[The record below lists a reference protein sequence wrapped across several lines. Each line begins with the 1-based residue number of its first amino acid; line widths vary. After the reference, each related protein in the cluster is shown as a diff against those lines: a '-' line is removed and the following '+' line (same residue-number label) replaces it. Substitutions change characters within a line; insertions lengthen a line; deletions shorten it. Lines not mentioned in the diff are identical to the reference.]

1 MIHTELMNEFAKIAS
16 YFHTQYQYDSMNRE
30 MIGNEMN
37 SSISTN
43 NEYSMTFTSNNGIDH
58 ENANNDM
65 QNTSLSSTNGAEN
78 NPAASTSTTNAIIP
92 GFSIVDP
99 YYLNQILYTSSSPYF
114 DTQRSFEQFVKHNC
128 MQISIE
134 CDSTS

>member
-1 MIHTELMNEFAKIAS
+1 MNEFAKIAS
-16 YFHTQYQYDSMNRE
+16 YFYTQYQYDSMNRE

-78 NPAASTSTTNAIIP
+78 NPSASTSTTNAIIP

-134 CDSTS
+134 CHSTS